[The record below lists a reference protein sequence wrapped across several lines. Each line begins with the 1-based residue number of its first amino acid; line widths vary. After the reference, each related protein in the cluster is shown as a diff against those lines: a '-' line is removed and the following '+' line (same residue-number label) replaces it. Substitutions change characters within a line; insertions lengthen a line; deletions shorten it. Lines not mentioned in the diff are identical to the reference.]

1 MRVCG
6 RVLCA
11 TSGLCSRHIAAVP
24 DARLRWCHVRAV
36 VRDMTHAPQLSNAKE
51 KKAPKAKERK
61 EVQRLEV
68 NYRVSEAREV

>member
-1 MRVCG
+1 
-6 RVLCA
+6 
-11 TSGLCSRHIAAVP
+11 
-24 DARLRWCHVRAV
+24 
-36 VRDMTHAPQLSNAKE
+36 MTHAPQLSNAKE